1 MRSSVIG
8 KKPDTENDIVT
19 EIEKFR
25 QNVNEMYPSL
35 PKKIQ
40 VAIDK
45 FFVRTDFETS
55 KILKIKN
62 IVVKNNTQVNKT
74 ERSAMSDNVKE
85 TNNDSNLKSA
95 SDFQASDNDNISM
108 ENKFRQYMDV
118 QNEVQF
124 SLF

>member
-1 MRSSVIG
+1 MRSSVLG
-8 KKPDTENDIVT
+8 KKIDNKNDIVT
-19 EIEKFR
+19 EVEKFR

-62 IVVKNNTQVNKT
+62 ILVKNTQVNEI
-74 ERSAMSDNVKE
+74 ERSATHDNVRE
-85 TNNDSNLKSA
+85 TNNDLNLKPA
-95 SDFQASDNDNISM
+95 SDFQPSDDDNISM
-108 ENKFRQYMDV
+108 ENKFHQYMDV
-118 QNEVQF
+118 QNKVQF

>member
-62 IVVKNNTQVNKT
+62 IVVKNNTQVNET

-118 QNEVQF
+118 QNEVQY